1 MSQRKGKQS
10 NVWWSASSLESLS
23 QPPTPVARHTMFATT
38 NSWKSRSAQPHVRG
52 EENGA
57 GSIMVFASITIFQS
71 GVLGSKLALMTAF
84 EPTQPPKFCSVSET
98 KLTSLM
104 PYCIAFSYVVSVRW
118 RSREPE
124 TECLP
129 ISFTAYHE
137 VTKQR
142 PSWNNRC
149 AVQ

>member
-1 MSQRKGKQS
+1 MCR
-10 NVWWSASSLESLS
+10 WSASSLESLS
-23 QPPTPVARHTMFATT
+23 QPPTPGTRHAMLATA

-57 GSIMVFASITIFQS
+57 GGIMLFASITIFQPD
-71 GVLGSKLALMTAF
+71 VLGSKLSLMTAF

-98 KLTSLM
+98 KLTALM
-104 PYCIAFSYVVSVRW
+104 PYCVACSYAVSVRC
-118 RSREPE
+118 RARYPE

-129 ISFTAYHE
+129 ISFNAYHE

-142 PSWNNRC
+142 SRWNNRC